1 MLVPNICSASMH
13 RFTTGSSR
21 ALCLQA
27 PNSAQGLP
35 HLRNS
40 VHMAVQMWVQVS
52 TAAWKQLAIRPLL
65 QSFLYFMGKE
75 IVLLWEPR
83 VWKVYKILS
92 KACIPKKK
100 NRPILHLTFISCGR
114 KAFSYNPWLK
124 AADIWYWLC
133 LRQMPC
139 TWIFLFVS
147 LPSKHRSTHS
157 FTRQSLPCG
166 FCVSSSSVDS
176 SLWNK
181 NWTENFILGMNT
193 VKLQYTH

>member
-1 MLVPNICSASMH
+1 M
-13 RFTTGSSR
+13 GSSLDGSLR
-21 ALCLQA
+21 TAGNKTTFTILPVFYREGDCTTLI
-27 PNSAQGLP
+27 AQGLKGI
-35 HLRNS
+35 
-40 VHMAVQMWVQVS
+40 QS
-52 TAAWKQLAIRPLL
+52 TFKSMYSKQ
-65 QSFLYFMGKE
+65 
-75 IVLLWEPR
+75 
-83 VWKVYKILS
+83 
-92 KACIPKKK
+92 

-139 TWIFLFVS
+139 AWIFLFVS

-176 SLWNK
+176 SLWN
-181 NWTENFILGMNT
+181 WTKNFILGMNT
-193 VKLQYTH
+193 IKLQYTHWFESAVLRVHNVKFSIDLIDVSFQQLHTLCVILQLTNCSITRDPQLIS

>member
-1 MLVPNICSASMH
+1 MLACTDSLLAAVELSACRHQTVH
-13 RFTTGSSR
+13 RVYLISEIQSTWLCKCGFKSFTILPVFYGEGDCTTLR
-21 ALCLQA
+21 
-27 PNSAQGLP
+27 AQGLKGIQ
-35 HLRNS
+35 NTFKS
-40 VHMAVQMWVQVS
+40 MYS
-52 TAAWKQLAIRPLL
+52 KQ
-65 QSFLYFMGKE
+65 
-75 IVLLWEPR
+75 
-83 VWKVYKILS
+83 
-92 KACIPKKK
+92 

-124 AADIWYWLC
+124 AADMWYWLR

-166 FCVSSSSVDS
+166 FVFHRLPWIVLCEI
-176 SLWNK
+176 K
-181 NWTENFILGMNT
+181 NFILGMNT